1 MKVKS
6 YKVAKMEKREYSYL
20 KTELNV
26 FSLHNTTN
34 KMRLY
39 LSNLALTALK
49 YSFGT
54 LQSWWFWQD
63 SLRWHLKRVTRHQR
77 HEPPHVSSLC
87 LLSRSA
93 GGQSCS
99 LSSRELRR
107 DGGFTQL
114 STGIEVTAGSELRG
128 DPRRAAGIRGLHHS
142 GCCCLSAG
150 SGLSSTGD
158 LAKPGRAEHNA
169 LPFSHSSHKT

>member
-1 MKVKS
+1 M
-6 YKVAKMEKREYSYL
+6 
-20 KTELNV
+20 
-26 FSLHNTTN
+26 FSLHDTTN
-34 KMRLY
+34 KLRLY

-49 YSFGT
+49 YSLGT

-63 SLRWHLKRVTRHQR
+63 SLRWHLKCVTRHQR
-77 HEPPHVSSLC
+77 PEPPHVSSLR

-93 GGQSCS
+93 GGQNCS
-99 LSSRELRR
+99 LSSPELWR

-114 STGIEVTAGSELRG
+114 STGIELTAGSELRG
-128 DPRRAAGIRGLHHS
+128 DPRRLRVIRGLNHS
-142 GCCCLSAG
+142 CCCCCCCLSAG

-158 LAKPGRAEHNA
+158 LAKPGSAEHNA